1 MSDSLPPREL
11 QHARL
16 PSPSPTPGAYSN
28 SCPSSLWCHPT
39 ILSSVIPL
47 SCLQSFL
54 ASRSFPV
61 SQLFTSGSLNT
72 RASASASVLPINIKG
87 WFPLGLTG
95 LTSLQPKGLW
105 RVFSNTPALSLLYGP
120 TLTSIRRKRPW
131 WWKRLKVGRER
142 DDRGWDV
149 WMASPSQWT
158 WVWASSGTWWRT
170 GKPGMLPSMGSER
183 MRRDWATKQPPQQRI
198 SQAFQGAP
206 VVRHLPASTGRGNRC
221 GLDPWVRKI
230 PWRST
235 RQPTS
240 VLLPGEFHGQRS
252 LVDYST

>member
-1 MSDSLPPREL
+1 MWDLDHVEGWALKNWCFWSVVLEKILETPWTARRSNQSILKEINREYSLEVLMLKLKL
-11 QHARL
+11 QYFGLLIRRA
-16 PSPSPTPGAYSN
+16 
-28 SCPSSLWCHPT
+28 SSLEKT
-39 ILSSVIPL
+39 LML
-47 SCLQSFL
+47 
-54 ASRSFPV
+54 
-61 SQLFTSGSLNT
+61 G
-72 RASASASVLPINIKG
+72 NIKAG
-87 WFPLGLTG
+87 GH
-95 LTSLQPKGLW
+95 
-105 RVFSNTPALSLLYGP
+105 N
-120 TLTSIRRKRPW
+120 
-131 WWKRLKVGRER
+131 RER
-142 DDRGWDV
+142 DG
-149 WMASPSQWT
+149 WMASLTQRT

-206 VVRHLPASTGRGNRC
+206 MVRHLPASTGRGNRC

>member
-1 MSDSLPPREL
+1 MWDLDHVEGWALKNWCFWSVVLEKILETPWTARRSNQSILKEINPEYSLEVLMLKLKL
-11 QHARL
+11 QYFGLLIRRA
-16 PSPSPTPGAYSN
+16 
-28 SCPSSLWCHPT
+28 SSLEKT
-39 ILSSVIPL
+39 LML
-47 SCLQSFL
+47 
-54 ASRSFPV
+54 
-61 SQLFTSGSLNT
+61 G
-72 RASASASVLPINIKG
+72 NIKAG
-87 WFPLGLTG
+87 GH
-95 LTSLQPKGLW
+95 
-105 RVFSNTPALSLLYGP
+105 N
-120 TLTSIRRKRPW
+120 
-131 WWKRLKVGRER
+131 RER
-142 DDRGWDV
+142 DG
-149 WMASPSQWT
+149 WMASLTQRT

-240 VLLPGEFHGQRS
+240 VLWPGEFHGQRS
-252 LVDYST
+252 LVDYSA

>member
-1 MSDSLPPREL
+1 MWDLDHVEGWALKNWCFWSVVLEKILETPWTARRSNQSILKEINPEYSLEVLMLKLKL
-11 QHARL
+11 QYFGLLIRRD
-16 PSPSPTPGAYSN
+16 
-28 SCPSSLWCHPT
+28 SSLEKT
-39 ILSSVIPL
+39 LML
-47 SCLQSFL
+47 
-54 ASRSFPV
+54 
-61 SQLFTSGSLNT
+61 G
-72 RASASASVLPINIKG
+72 NIKSG
-87 WFPLGLTG
+87 GH
-95 LTSLQPKGLW
+95 
-105 RVFSNTPALSLLYGP
+105 N
-120 TLTSIRRKRPW
+120 
-131 WWKRLKVGRER
+131 RER
-142 DDRGWDV
+142 DG
-149 WMASPSQWT
+149 WMASLTQRT

-240 VLLPGEFHGQRS
+240 VLWPGEFHGQRS
-252 LVDYST
+252 LVDYSA

>member
-1 MSDSLPPREL
+1 MWDLDHVEGWALKNWCFWSVVLEKILETPWTARRSNQSILKEINREYSLEVLMLKLKL
-11 QHARL
+11 QYFGLLIRRA
-16 PSPSPTPGAYSN
+16 
-28 SCPSSLWCHPT
+28 SSLEKT
-39 ILSSVIPL
+39 LML
-47 SCLQSFL
+47 
-54 ASRSFPV
+54 
-61 SQLFTSGSLNT
+61 G
-72 RASASASVLPINIKG
+72 NIKAG
-87 WFPLGLTG
+87 GH
-95 LTSLQPKGLW
+95 
-105 RVFSNTPALSLLYGP
+105 N
-120 TLTSIRRKRPW
+120 
-131 WWKRLKVGRER
+131 RER
-142 DDRGWDV
+142 DG
-149 WMASPSQWT
+149 WMASLTQRT